1 MPVYKQPNSKNW
13 LIEFKVDGRRYR
25 RSSGTHI
32 KRKAERLEDK
42 WRQETHEGKHQIGT
56 TESLT
61 LEEATCRYLETVT
74 YTKSSRENTKK
85 SEAYAMK
92 ALLRVFSSDKRLE
105 AIQASEIATWR
116 DQMIASGL
124 SHATVN
130 RYLALL
136 RAVLNRAHSEWNALQ
151 FVPRFKLLPLTNNR
165 CRFLSEEEEERILEV
180 SPTHLKSL
188 VIILIDTGARLSE
201 ALDVTWSDVDL
212 RSDRRS
218 SITLQRTKNGMPRR
232 IPLTLRSHSLLMG
245 MRIDSDDLHQPV
257 FLYRASKNAE
267 AVPYRKPF
275 GSWKTAL
282 RRAKVDQT
290 FRMHDLRHTFAS
302 RLVSRGVPVFD
313 VSKLL
318 GHKSISMTMRY
329 AHLAPEAYESAIERL
344 EKDDLTD
351 VIPQNA
357 GLSGD
362 LINLKEARLKRR
374 K

>member
-1 MPVYKQPNSKNW
+1 
-13 LIEFKVDGRRYR
+13 
-25 RSSGTHI
+25 
-32 KRKAERLEDK
+32 
-42 WRQETHEGKHQIGT
+42 
-56 TESLT
+56 

-180 SPTHLKSL
+180 SPPHLKSL